1 MGERTWKP
9 PWSPG
14 ASVQQGQGAAD
25 KEEWDPGGTT
35 VDQLT
40 ALYQAAFPA
49 IGLIL
54 LPPWRREKQG
64 GCKDRRI
71 LAGNPSDR
79 PADGSDGWHLCEDP
93 PGVPALH
100 PTPPGR
106 GSSPYKQP
114 VAAEKGTLLPT
125 TEPTRGT
132 RRRTK
137 TRARKESQMLTS
149 RPGAEASGQVN
160 ILGKSVAL
168 LAVPEIMCVPH
179 YLCTRS

>member
-1 MGERTWKP
+1 MLESSSMGEMTWKP

-64 GCKDRRI
+64 GCKDRSFFGHPDDFMV
-71 LAGNPSDR
+71 LP
-79 PADGSDGWHLCEDP
+79 
-93 PGVPALH
+93 VPAPFRETH
-100 PTPPGR
+100 ER
-106 GSSPYKQP
+106 GMNLSPSKLTAP
-114 VAAEKGTLLPT
+114 SPARMDV
-125 TEPTRGT
+125 EPRHGPLYNQQSEQ
-132 RRRTK
+132 
-137 TRARKESQMLTS
+137 A
-149 RPGAEASGQVN
+149 
-160 ILGKSVAL
+160 
-168 LAVPEIMCVPH
+168 
-179 YLCTRS
+179 

>member
-1 MGERTWKP
+1 MGEMTWKP

-93 PGVPALH
+93 PGVPGGQWL
-100 PTPPGR
+100 PMLDNQRVLPSPPQR
-106 GSSPYKQP
+106 LWERPAYI
-114 VAAEKGTLLPT
+114 
-125 TEPTRGT
+125 
-132 RRRTK
+132 
-137 TRARKESQMLTS
+137 S
-149 RPGAEASGQVN
+149 RPRIRERSLYYQPLSRREVRGAVPRPEP
-160 ILGKSVAL
+160 GKS
-168 LAVPEIMCVPH
+168 PRC
-179 YLCTRS
+179 